1 MPNNITAAPE
11 PTTTEPTK
19 RARPKRPNWALY
31 LKDSAAYLHE
41 AVALSLNVSPT
52 QMAKQISDTTDIITR
67 KYILR
72 MRAARLEMGD
82 GAAITVFEEGKRSD
96 GSDWI
101 IDLKSF
107 VTFALSRNWGKK
119 LEKFKQ
125 LGSANLSS
133 SAPESETEYPTP
145 SVTKP
150 VAESPTPSA
159 PESETKVCKA
169 PVAFVA
175 AFVRLL
181 VDIAKRATEKTEP
194 FNVDEMPG
202 QREDLKELSSKFGLF
217 PDCAQSTFNTYIKG
231 LCKFLPGHKNTT
243 FYSDL
248 FPEKF
253 KSP

>member
-1 MPNNITAAPE
+1 MASLRKPDILTQLAE
-11 PTTTEPTK
+11 ILDEVVG
-19 RARPKRPNWALY
+19 
-31 LKDSAAYLHE
+31 E
-41 AVALSLNVSPT
+41 AVV
-52 QMAKQISDTTDIITR
+52 
-67 KYILR
+67 
-72 MRAARLEMGD
+72 
-82 GAAITVFEEGKRSD
+82 
-96 GSDWI
+96 I
-101 IDLKSF
+101 IDHQQHD
-107 VTFALSRNWGKK
+107 WGRK

-133 SAPESETEYPTP
+133 SAPEPKTENSIP
-145 SVTKP
+145 SV
-150 VAESPTPSA
+150 

-243 FYSDL
+243 FYRDL

>member
-1 MPNNITAAPE
+1 MPNNTTVAPE
-11 PTTTEPTK
+11 TTTTEPTK
-19 RARPKRPNWALY
+19 RARPKRPNWSLY

-41 AVALSLNVSPT
+41 AVALSLNVSPS
-52 QMAKQISDTTDIITR
+52 QMAKQKSDTTDIITR
-67 KYILR
+67 KYTLR

-82 GAAITVFEEGKRSD
+82 GAAITVFEEGKKSD

-107 VTFALSRNWGKK
+107 VTFALTRNWGRK

-133 SAPESETEYPTP
+133 SAPEPKTENSIP
-145 SVTKP
+145 SV
-150 VAESPTPSA
+150 

-194 FNVDEMPG
+194 FNVNEMPG

-243 FYSDL
+243 FYRDL